1 LIVVA
6 EGAKPKDGEQSYHHS
21 THGEHRLGGIG
32 GIVTA
37 EVAGRTGKES
47 RCCVLGHLQ
56 RGGAPTTLDRLL
68 GTLFGTKAVELIAEG
83 KFGSMVS
90 YQNNEVLDVSI
101 ADAVYRLKL
110 VDPNHQL
117 VKTARKIGIS
127 FGD

>member
-1 LIVVA
+1 
-6 EGAKPKDGEQSYHHS
+6 
-21 THGEHRLGGIG
+21 
-32 GIVTA
+32 
-37 EVAGRTGKES
+37 VAGRTGKES

-56 RGGAPTTLDRLL
+56 RGGTPTTVDRLL
-68 GTLFGTKAVELIAEG
+68 GTQFGIKAVELMAEG

-90 YQNNEVLDVSI
+90 YQNNEVLDVPISN
-101 ADAVYRLKL
+101 AVYRLKL